1 MLTPHDIHEKN
12 FEKAFKGYDMDEVD
26 AFLDQVIED
35 YDAALRENREL
46 LARIESLNTQI
57 ETYRGMENSLMH
69 TMINAQKAAD
79 EINDTA
85 KQEAEEIKSRAI
97 REAEKLTNAAKVQA
111 DAAIKRCE
119 DQVEDYNRRLIAIKD
134 VVDEFRN
141 SIKEYTGDLM
151 QIVEENLSIP
161 AEVEELQQQRDE
173 LLQKDSAPE
182 GQEEAKSQDAEYV
195 AHAISNDI
203 DEMETDE
210 DVRIYGEEDDEEDIE
225 PVYQVNTDDYYDDD
239 EEDYQD

>member
-79 EINDTA
+79 EINDAA
-85 KQEAEEIKSRAI
+85 KQEADELKARAI
-97 REAEKLTNAAKVQA
+97 REAEKLTNAAKIQT
-111 DAAIKRCE
+111 DAALKRCE
-119 DQVEDYNRRLIAIKD
+119 EQVEDYNRRLVAIKD

-141 SIKEYTGDLM
+141 SIKEYAGDLL
-151 QIVEENLSIP
+151 QIVEENLKVPS
-161 AEVEELQQQRDE
+161 EVERLQQERNEMAQAEEPTSAENEQQDE
-173 LLQKDSAPE
+173 A
-182 GQEEAKSQDAEYV
+182 YV

-203 DEMETDE
+203 DDIDDD
-210 DVRIYGEEDDEEDIE
+210 DVRVYGEEDDEEDIE
-225 PVYQVNTDDYYDDD
+225 PVYDVNTDDYYEDD
-239 EEDYQD
+239 EEDYR